1 MHVEQLSLIHF
12 VFFSF
17 FFFPLQKGIKNSI
30 SLCLFIMQG
39 LVDGITLVYLFLP
52 CRKIQHLGLCGKASV
67 AGRDCSGITLLQ
79 KIRYK
84 KLDIYMEEV
93 EEVGFLKNLVY

>member
-1 MHVEQLSLIHF
+1 MVSLW
-12 VFFSF
+12 
-17 FFFPLQKGIKNSI
+17 
-30 SLCLFIMQG
+30 FI
-39 LVDGITLVYLFLP
+39 FLP
-52 CRKIQHLGLCGKASV
+52 CRKIQRLGLCGKASV

-79 KIRYK
+79 KIHYK